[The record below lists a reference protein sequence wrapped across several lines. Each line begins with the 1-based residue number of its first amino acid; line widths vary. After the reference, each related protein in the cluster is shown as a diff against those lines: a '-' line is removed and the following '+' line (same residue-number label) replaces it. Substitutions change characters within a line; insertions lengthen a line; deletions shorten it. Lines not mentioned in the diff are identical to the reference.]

1 MSDSKAQEIRA
12 RILDLVEEYQR
23 VRGERAPFVAGESTV
38 RYAGRVFGP
47 PELRNATDAVL
58 DFWLTAGRFSEE
70 FEGRLGEFLGLSDV
84 MLVNSGSSAN
94 LVAVSALTS
103 PLLGDRRLKPGDEV
117 ITVAAGFPTTVA
129 PIVQNRLIPV
139 FVDVDLGGYNALP
152 DRVAEA
158 IGPRTRAIVLAHTLG
173 NPWNLGRIAA
183 LQAAQPLAHRG
194 QLRCAGLA
202 LRRQAD
208 GNLRR
213 PGDVFVLSRAPHH
226 HGRRRRRGY
235 QQ

>member
-1 MSDSKAQEIRA
+1 MVGAMSDSKAQEIRA
-12 RILDLVEEYQR
+12 QILDLVEEYQR
-23 VRGERAPFVAGESTV
+23 LRGERAAFVAGESMV

-58 DFWLTAGRFSEE
+58 DFWLTSGRFTEE
-70 FEGRLGEFLGLSDV
+70 FEGRLGEFLGVSDV

-94 LVAVSALTS
+94 LVSVTTLTS
-103 PLLGDRRLKPGDEV
+103 PLLGDRRLGPGDEV

-158 IGPRTRAIVLAHTLG
+158 IGPRTRAIMLAHTLG
-173 NPWNLGRIAA
+173 NPWNLGRITGPVSYTH
-183 LQAAQPLAHRG
+183 LTLPTKRI
-194 QLRCAGLA
+194 
-202 LRRQAD
+202 
-208 GNLRR
+208 
-213 PGDVFVLSRAPHH
+213 V
-226 HGRRRRRGY
+226 
-235 QQ
+235 